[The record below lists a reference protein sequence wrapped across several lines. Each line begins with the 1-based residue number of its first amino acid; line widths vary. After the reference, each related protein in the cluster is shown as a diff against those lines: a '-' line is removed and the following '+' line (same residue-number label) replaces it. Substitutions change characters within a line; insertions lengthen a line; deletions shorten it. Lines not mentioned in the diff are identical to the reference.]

1 MENKY
6 IDAEK
11 LIAEIKG
18 LQCEQGFEDGM
29 EERGYQLAIKDIL
42 NIITSLHQEQ
52 PIGGKQVI
60 IITETDGD
68 ANIHWDCRSLDDA
81 RALLA
86 SANSFIADKQTE
98 ELRGQGSGPDY
109 NTTEGRFRN
118 AYKFQQEQPSDMKS
132 PFTGGKVTI
141 LSREEEVTFRGE
153 KVKITRKYYRC
164 EDTGREFTD
173 SKLDDDMMWDTFR
186 AYCEKKGITS
196 FTDIVLKQ
204 EQTEVDLEKEFESY
218 LNNMIGQPRMWHP
231 NEQIEWGKS
240 IAHHFAEWGA
250 IHLNTIKEE

>member
-1 MENKY
+1 MKY
-6 IDAEK
+6 IDVEK

-42 NIITSLHQEQ
+42 NIIGSL
-52 PIGGKQVI
+52 
-60 IITETDGD
+60 
-68 ANIHWDCRSLDDA
+68 
-81 RALLA
+81 
-86 SANSFIADKQTE
+86 
-98 ELRGQGSGPDY
+98 
-109 NTTEGRFRN
+109 
-118 AYKFQQEQPSDMKS
+118 QQEQPSDMKS

-196 FTDIVLKQ
+196 FTDIMLKQ
-204 EQTEVDLEKEFESY
+204 EQQELDLEKAFESY

-240 IAHHFAEWGA
+240 IARHFYELG
-250 IHLNTIKEE
+250 LNARKED